1 MNGKTGEMLT
11 RSQASPLILTL
22 GLAGF
27 VVMADNWVVSPI
39 LPAIAGDVGV
49 TPVRAAVLIA
59 AYMLP
64 FALFQLVFGPLSD
77 RYGKLT
83 VLRLAMLGFTV
94 ATGLTALGATVT
106 GLTALRALTGAF
118 AAAVMPISFALLGDT
133 VRMEDRQAAIG
144 SFMGIAFLG
153 QGLSMGI
160 GGAIAYF
167 LSWRGVFLTYAALSV
182 VVTALLI
189 HRTRGL
195 SLPGNPNSEFV
206 APYLRL
212 VRTGRSLKTYL
223 VVLFEGALIVGSF
236 SYLGAYLSAS
246 HGLDNLG
253 IGLAMMAFGV
263 AAIVAGRR
271 SGAVA
276 QRIGRR
282 RTLVG
287 GLLLAALGDLMV
299 AFLGGALPA
308 VILAIALLGAGF
320 MFAHST
326 LLTIATEFAARA
338 RGSAMSLVAFCM
350 MGGGAIGTSIGGRF
364 IEGTSFTAFFALF
377 GVLLLALAGIAFV
390 AVADTLRAPA
400 QAARAPVAAGQGS
413 GLGGDAS

>member
-1 MNGKTGEMLT
+1 MLT
-11 RSQASPLILTL
+11 RAQASPLILSL

-49 TPVRAAVLIA
+49 SPVRAAVLIA

-64 FALFQLVFGPLSD
+64 FALFQLVFSPLAD
-77 RYGKLT
+77 RYGKLA

-94 ATGLTALGATVT
+94 TTGLTALGATVT
-106 GLTALRALTGAF
+106 DLTIFRALTGAF
-118 AAAVMPISFALLGDT
+118 AAAAMPISLALLGDT
-133 VRMEDRQAAIG
+133 VRMEERQAAIG

-160 GGAIAYF
+160 GGAIAF
-167 LSWRGVFLTYAALSV
+167 FVSWRGVFLTYAALSV

-189 HRTRGL
+189 QRTRGL
-195 SLPGNPNSEFV
+195 SLPGNPKSEFV
-206 APYLRL
+206 APYVRL
-212 VRTGRSLKTYL
+212 VRTGNSLRTYL
-223 VVLFEGALIVGSF
+223 VVLFEGALIMGSF
-236 SYLGAYLSAS
+236 SYLGAYLSAR

-263 AAIVAGRR
+263 AAIVAGRL

-282 RTLVG
+282 QTLVG
-287 GLLLAALGDLMV
+287 GLLLAALGDL
-299 AFLGGALPA
+299 AIALLGGALPA
-308 VILAIALLGAGF
+308 AILAIALLGAGF

-350 MGGGAIGTSIGGRF
+350 MGGGAIGTSLGQRF
-364 IEGTSFTAFFALF
+364 IEGTSFATFFGLW
-377 GVLLLALAGIAFV
+377 GLLLLALAGIAFL
-390 AVADTLRAPA
+390 AVADTIGTRA
-400 QAARAPVAAGQGS
+400 QAGTMPAAAVS
-413 GLGGDAS
+413 KSEIGGGAA

>member
-1 MNGKTGEMLT
+1 MLT
-11 RSQASPLILTL
+11 RAEASPLILSL

-39 LPAIAGDVGV
+39 LPAIAADIGA

-64 FALFQLVFGPLSD
+64 FALFQLVFGPLAD
-77 RYGKLT
+77 RYGKLS
-83 VLRLAMLGFTV
+83 VLRVAMIGFTV
-94 ATGLTALGATVT
+94 ACGLTALGASVT
-106 GLTALRALTGAF
+106 DLTILRALTGAF
-118 AAAVMPISFALLGDT
+118 AAAAMPISLALLGDT
-133 VRMEDRQAAIG
+133 VRMEERQAAIG
-144 SFMGIAFLG
+144 AFMGIAFLG

-167 LSWRGVFLTYAALSV
+167 LSWRGVFLAYAALSV
-182 VVTALLI
+182 VVTFLLVQ
-189 HRTRGL
+189 RTRGL
-195 SLPGNPNSEFV
+195 ALPGNPKSEFV
-206 APYLRL
+206 APYIRL
-212 VRTGRSLKTYL
+212 VRTGHSLRTYL
-223 VVLFEGALIVGSF
+223 VVLVEGALIVGSF

-263 AAIVAGRR
+263 AAIVVGRQ

-276 QRIGRR
+276 QRLGRR
-282 RTLVG
+282 QTLVG
-287 GLLLAALGDLMV
+287 GLLLAALGDLLI
-299 AFLGGALPA
+299 ALLGGALPA
-308 VILAIALLGAGF
+308 AIVAIALLGAGF

-350 MGGGAIGTSIGGRF
+350 MGGGAIGTSIGQRF
-364 IEGTSFTAFFALF
+364 IEGTSFAAFFGLW
-377 GVLLLALAGIAFV
+377 GLLLLALAGVAFV

-400 QAARAPVAAGQGS
+400 QAAVTAATAAPMS
-413 GLGGDAS
+413 GTGGNAP

>member
-1 MNGKTGEMLT
+1 MLT
-11 RSQASPLILTL
+11 RSQASPLILSL

-39 LPAIAGDVGV
+39 LPAIAADIGV

-64 FALFQLVFGPLSD
+64 FALFQLAFGPLAD
-77 RYGKLT
+77 RYGKLN
-83 VLRLAMLGFTV
+83 VLRFAMVGFTV
-94 ATGLTALGATVT
+94 ATGLTALGASVT
-106 GLTALRALTGAF
+106 DLTLFRALTGAF
-118 AAAVMPISFALLGDT
+118 AAAAMPISLALLGDT

-144 SFMGIAFLG
+144 AFMGIAFLG

-189 HRTRGL
+189 LRTRGL
-195 SLPGNPNSEFV
+195 SLPGNPKSEFV

-212 VRTGRSLKTYL
+212 VRSGHSLRTYL
-223 VVLFEGALIVGSF
+223 VVLVEGVLIVGSF

-263 AAIVAGRR
+263 AAIVAGRQ

-282 RTLVG
+282 QTLVG
-287 GLLLAALGDLMV
+287 GLFLAAVGDLLI

-308 VILAIALLGAGF
+308 AVLAIALLGAGF

-338 RGSAMSLVAFCM
+338 RGSAMSLVAFCF
-350 MGGGAIGTSIGGRF
+350 MGGGAIGTSLGQRF
-364 IEGTSFTAFFALF
+364 IESTSFTTFFGLW
-377 GVLLLALAGIAFV
+377 GLLLLALAAVALV
-390 AVADTLRAPA
+390 AVADTLGAPA
-400 QAARAPVAAGQGS
+400 QELRAPVVAGQGS

>member
-1 MNGKTGEMLT
+1 MSANVKMLT
-11 RSQASPLILTL
+11 RQQASPLILSL

-39 LPAIAGDVGV
+39 LPAIAADIGA

-64 FALFQLVFGPLSD
+64 FALFQLVFGPLAD
-77 RYGKLT
+77 RYGKLS
-83 VLRLAMLGFTV
+83 VLRVAMIGFTV
-94 ATGLTALGATVT
+94 ACGLTALGASVT
-106 GLTALRALTGAF
+106 DLTILRALTGAF
-118 AAAVMPISFALLGDT
+118 AAAAMPISLALLGDT
-133 VRMEDRQAAIG
+133 VRMEERQAAIG
-144 SFMGIAFLG
+144 AFMGIAFLG

-167 LSWRGVFLTYAALSV
+167 LSWRGVFLAYAALSV
-182 VVTALLI
+182 VVTFLLVQ
-189 HRTRGL
+189 RTRGL
-195 SLPGNPNSEFV
+195 ALPGNPKSEFV
-206 APYLRL
+206 APYIRL
-212 VRTGRSLKTYL
+212 VRTGHSLRTYL
-223 VVLFEGALIVGSF
+223 VVLVEGALIVGSF

-263 AAIVAGRR
+263 AAIVVGRQ

-276 QRIGRR
+276 QRLGRR
-282 RTLVG
+282 QTLVG
-287 GLLLAALGDLMV
+287 GLLLAALGDLLI
-299 AFLGGALPA
+299 ALLGGALPA
-308 VILAIALLGAGF
+308 AIVAIALLGAGF

-350 MGGGAIGTSIGGRF
+350 MGGGAIGTSIGQRF
-364 IEGTSFTAFFALF
+364 IEGTSFAAFFGLW
-377 GVLLLALAGIAFV
+377 GLLLLALAGVAFV

-400 QAARAPVAAGQGS
+400 QAAVTAATAAPMS
-413 GLGGDAS
+413 GTGGNAP